1 MNFKKFFLSVVA
13 IVFIYFAEAQQLT
26 IGTYNVRYD
35 NPKDTGNLWI
45 NRAPVV

>member
-26 IGTYNVRYD
+26 IGTYNVR
-35 NPKDTGNLWI
+35 NENQKLKGN
-45 NRAPVV
+45 